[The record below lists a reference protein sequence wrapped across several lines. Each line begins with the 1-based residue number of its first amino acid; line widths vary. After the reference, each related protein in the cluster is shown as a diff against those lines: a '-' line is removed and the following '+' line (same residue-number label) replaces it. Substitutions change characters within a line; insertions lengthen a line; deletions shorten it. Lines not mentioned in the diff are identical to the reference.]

1 MKRSLLRTSIRD
13 WFLPIAAC
21 CLLGQWSR
29 EGLAQTPPV
38 APIAE
43 TPRTPTAAPPIGVSP
58 LPSRPPDV
66 PVMPRSAV
74 VPSELSAGRAMD
86 ARECICLAARQA
98 SLADTLEARREDLQE
113 QGVDHFPGH
122 HRRRERSRELLTMA
136 LTQEANEIRNRRIG
150 AALELFFRLA
160 QAEAAEGV
168 LLSSQAETRRVLDS
182 TAAQLRR
189 GLPVQD
195 AYDTLRRQEID
206 LRGKRQ
212 ELSRTVDRLNRA
224 LTLATM
230 GSSTPD
236 AGLIKPVVDWVVPLD
251 IPDPE
256 AAIAVGLESRPQLLL
271 LRAVVEASD
280 ADNMSLVDNILG
292 TADPLLAIQLPS
304 PGPLPL
310 LSLVSKLRCEE
321 PASVGRG
328 RDRARQILAWRE
340 RDVIEEIRDAALGV
354 AAAVDK
360 VVIARERSEA
370 LSGELDRVVAR
381 ARRGLKSTAA
391 VSSARL
397 AWLKARGEVVDEM
410 IEWHIQSVKLAQAQ
424 GVLIRSCSACSPE
437 NRPGA
442 TDTPH

>member
-150 AALELFFRLA
+150 AALELFFRLRRRKRRKESCYPLKPKR
-160 QAEAAEGV
+160 AEFSTPRPP
-168 LLSSQAETRRVLDS
+168 SSGAVC
-182 TAAQLRR
+182 
-189 GLPVQD
+189 P
-195 AYDTLRRQEID
+195 
-206 LRGKRQ
+206 
-212 ELSRTVDRLNRA
+212 SRT
-224 LTLATM
+224 LTTL
-230 GSSTPD
+230 
-236 AGLIKPVVDWVVPLD
+236 
-251 IPDPE
+251 
-256 AAIAVGLESRPQLLL
+256 
-271 LRAVVEASD
+271 
-280 ADNMSLVDNILG
+280 
-292 TADPLLAIQLPS
+292 
-304 PGPLPL
+304 
-310 LSLVSKLRCEE
+310 
-321 PASVGRG
+321 
-328 RDRARQILAWRE
+328 
-340 RDVIEEIRDAALGV
+340 
-354 AAAVDK
+354 
-360 VVIARERSEA
+360 
-370 LSGELDRVVAR
+370 
-381 ARRGLKSTAA
+381 
-391 VSSARL
+391 
-397 AWLKARGEVVDEM
+397 
-410 IEWHIQSVKLAQAQ
+410 
-424 GVLIRSCSACSPE
+424 
-437 NRPGA
+437 
-442 TDTPH
+442 

>member
-1 MKRSLLRTSIRD
+1 
-13 WFLPIAAC
+13 
-21 CLLGQWSR
+21 
-29 EGLAQTPPV
+29 
-38 APIAE
+38 
-43 TPRTPTAAPPIGVSP
+43 
-58 LPSRPPDV
+58 
-66 PVMPRSAV
+66 
-74 VPSELSAGRAMD
+74 
-86 ARECICLAARQA
+86 
-98 SLADTLEARREDLQE
+98 
-113 QGVDHFPGH
+113 
-122 HRRRERSRELLTMA
+122 
-136 LTQEANEIRNRRIG
+136 
-150 AALELFFRLA
+150 
-160 QAEAAEGV
+160 
-168 LLSSQAETRRVLDS
+168 
-182 TAAQLRR
+182 
-189 GLPVQD
+189 
-195 AYDTLRRQEID
+195 
-206 LRGKRQ
+206 
-212 ELSRTVDRLNRA
+212 
-224 LTLATM
+224 M